1 MNTVPASL
9 QTTLDQHF
17 RDKTFTLFSVM
28 TFAPAAEIDEWKTAL
43 GVMINTGAVMC
54 VASRTL
60 GDVFV
65 APPTMLLTV
74 LKQHFYGR
82 FFTFSDVLSYTPKN
96 AEPEEIEV
104 WRSSLN
110 VMHETGLLTRV
121 LGDMY
126 VTSLPGDAA

>member
-1 MNTVPASL
+1 MNTIPTSL

-17 RDKTFTLFSVM
+17 RARAFTLFSVM

-43 GVMINTGAVMC
+43 EYMTRTGALIG

-60 GDVFV
+60 GDLFV
-65 APPTMLLTV
+65 APPPALLAV
-74 LKQHFYGR
+74 LKNNFSGR
-82 FFTFSDVLSYTPKN
+82 LFRIAHVLYC

-110 VMHETGLLTRV
+110 IMHETGLMTRV

-126 VTSLPGDAA
+126 IASIPGGAA

>member
-1 MNTVPASL
+1 MNTIPATL

-17 RDKTFTLFSVM
+17 RDKAFTLFSVM
-28 TFAPAAEIDEWKTAL
+28 TFAPAAEIDEWKTSL
-43 GVMINTGAVMC
+43 GNMTSTGALIS

-60 GDVFV
+60 GDLFV
-65 APPTMLLTV
+65 APPPALLAV
-74 LKQHFYGR
+74 LENNFCHRLFR
-82 FFTFSDVLSYTPKN
+82 IAHVLYC
-96 AEPEEIEV
+96 AEPEEIDT

-126 VTSLPGDAA
+126 VTSLPGDAE

>member
-1 MNTVPASL
+1 MNTIPTSL

-17 RDKTFTLFSVM
+17 RARAFTLFSVM
-28 TFAPAAEIDEWKTAL
+28 TFAPAAEIDEWKAAL
-43 GVMINTGAVMC
+43 EEMTGTGAMIS

-60 GDVFV
+60 GDLFV
-65 APPTMLLTV
+65 APPPALLAV
-74 LKQHFYGR
+74 LKNN
-82 FFTFSDVLSYTPKN
+82 FSSRLFRIAHVLYC
-96 AEPEEIEV
+96 AEPEEIDA

-126 VTSLPGDAA
+126 VTSLPGDAE